1 MSEPSIAALSGDLRS
16 LQAEVNLIQRERYA
30 EAERMKQVDK
40 TIDSFHDDFNDFRK
54 EMRELSQNMQA
65 MASSM
70 RALEAFRADARKG
83 FFWLVGIVLAVVL
96 GRFAMWLISGQL
108 VIV

>member
-1 MSEPSIAALSGDLRS
+1 MSETSIAALVGDFGRLRD
-16 LQAEVNLIQRERYA
+16 EVIQIQRERSA

-40 TIDSFHDDFNDFRK
+40 TIDSFHGDFNDFRR
-54 EMRELSQNMQA
+54 EMRELSQNMHA

-70 RALEAFRADARKG
+70 SALEAFRADARKG